1 MANAQLIRPNVFP
14 CMTEEQV
21 LTWRTATYGNLR
33 DRTTYSKTDMLS
45 MVPTTVLSMDQIRES
60 IRKRMVMYQSTGHL
74 PAHQE
79 SVFVMIDSCV
89 LGVQA
94 LPTIITRLKKDHG
107 LQRNNL
113 VLVVSQIN
121 MTENNYKM
129 LHQTNYPCINFNR
142 LSYNLDLLNGKTKFR
157 MKNIVILKT
166 DLVFDNKVLFQ
177 EECKFLQAN
186 KQWSGS
192 DRNEIN
198 DNAQLEMLLRLKDM
212 FSKECF
218 MVSRDKGLLK
228 KVRETSQSIEGLYAY
243 HF

>member
-1 MANAQLIRPNVFP
+1 
-14 CMTEEQV
+14 
-21 LTWRTATYGNLR
+21 
-33 DRTTYSKTDMLS
+33 
-45 MVPTTVLSMDQIRES
+45 
-60 IRKRMVMYQSTGHL
+60 
-74 PAHQE
+74 
-79 SVFVMIDSCV
+79 MIDSCV

-107 LQRNNL
+107 LQRKNL
-113 VLVVSQIN
+113 VLDVRQIN

-129 LHQTNYPCINFNR
+129 QHQANYPCINFNR

-157 MKNIVILKT
+157 MKNIVILET

-177 EECKFLQAN
+177 EECKFLQTN

-228 KVRETSQSIEGLYAY
+228 KVRETSRMIEGLYAY